1 MSTVTKIDG
10 LASGP
15 QGSEQVFEQRGRFI
29 RMFASATMVKGDV
42 VAIDTAVS
50 TFGLGNSVQPA
61 NSGDA
66 TIIFAIGVCA
76 DSDPNNVGPDASGV
90 AHAIAVGE
98 LVLVQV
104 SGLCT
109 FCKVDLSE
117 SVPGQALVGG
127 GTAGVADGSDSSSK
141 ITAPF
146 AINIVE
152 DVDGTDGAVS
162 TVLLLNPANL

>member
-1 MSTVTKIDG
+1 MSTVSKIDG

-98 LVLVQV
+98 EVLIQV
-104 SGLCT
+104 GGLCT
-109 FCKVDLSE
+109 YCKVDVSE
-117 SVPGQALVGG
+117 SAPGGALVSGSG
-127 GTAGVADGSDSSSK
+127 VGVADVFDASSLSP
-141 ITAPF
+141 PF
-146 AINIVE
+146 AINIAE
-152 DVDGTDGAVS
+152 SAGPNDDRAAS
-162 TVLLLNPANL
+162 TVLLLNVANY

>member
-1 MSTVTKIDG
+1 MSLVSKIDG

-15 QGSEQVFEQRGRFI
+15 FGSEQVFEQRGRFI

-61 NSGDA
+61 NSA
-66 TIIFAIGVCA
+66 QPHRFAIGVCA

-98 LVLVQV
+98 EVLIQV
-104 SGLCT
+104 GGLCT
-109 FCKVDLSE
+109 YCKVDVSE
-117 SVPGQALVGG
+117 SAPGGALVSGSG
-127 GTAGVADGSDSSSK
+127 VGVADVFDASSLSP
-141 ITAPF
+141 PF
-146 AINIVE
+146 AINIAE
-152 DVDGTDGAVS
+152 SAGPNDDRAAS
-162 TVLLLNPANL
+162 TVLLLNVANY